1 MSAALLFVIYL
12 LALVAFIVAA
22 AITRRAPEAAAILI
36 AVGLALFVL
45 PAVVNAGQAAF

>member
-1 MSAALLFVIYL
+1 MHPALMFVIYL
-12 LALVAFIVAA
+12 LALVAFVVAA
-22 AITRRAPEAAAILI
+22 VLSRRAPAAALV

>member
-1 MSAALLFVIYL
+1 MPAALLFVTYL
-12 LALVAFIVAA
+12 LAHAAFVVAA
-22 AITRRAPEAAAILI
+22 VLSRRSAAACLV